1 VNDMLE
7 INPMYYGT
15 LAFLAFEAC
24 FIIPGLFLAH
34 SIKKEQAKKRP
45 IGCVTSGPESRSRSA
60 E

>member
-1 VNDMLE
+1 MVA

-24 FIIPGLFLAH
+24 FIIPGLFLVH
-34 SIKKEQAKKRP
+34 SIKKEQKRKRP
-45 IGCVTSGPESRSRSA
+45 IGFVTAAPESRSRSS